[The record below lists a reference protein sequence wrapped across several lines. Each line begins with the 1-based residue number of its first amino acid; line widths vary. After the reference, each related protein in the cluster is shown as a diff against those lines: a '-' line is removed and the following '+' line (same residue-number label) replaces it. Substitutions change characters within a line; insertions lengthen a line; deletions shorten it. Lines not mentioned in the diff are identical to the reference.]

1 MLLPAGGDVHAG
13 GRIGAA
19 AQARRVALTLA
30 VGTAGGL
37 AAQSAG
43 FPAGALLGATLPVSA
58 VALSGRAMEIP
69 PWLRNLAFAAL
80 GCSLGAGFTPEF
92 LSNVGRWPLSLAM
105 LCAGM
110 LAILACCAWVLVR
123 FFGFSPRS
131 AVLSTSP
138 GALSYTIALAVGG
151 GIDTRPVMVLQ
162 SLRLLTI
169 TLTLP
174 PAILLIGQPGA
185 FWDGAPPPVLG
196 PAVAAALVASAFAIG
211 SAAERGRIPAA
222 FLLAG
227 MSLSGALH
235 VGGLVEGILPA
246 PLILAAFVVTGCVIG
261 SRFTALAPGDLRGL
275 LAASITVTAIGIGMS
290 AFLAVFASRLFGIG
304 FAGAWIAY
312 APGGV
317 EGMAAM
323 AIALGYDPAFVATH
337 HLVRI
342 LFLILVLPSVLR
354 VAGRVRAD

>member
-1 MLLPAGGDVHAG
+1 VPAGGDLRAG

-19 AQARRVALTLA
+19 GQARRVALTLA
-30 VGTAGGL
+30 VGVAGGW
-37 AAQSAG
+37 AAERIG

-69 PWLRNLAFAAL
+69 AWLRNLAFAGL
-80 GCSLGAGFTPEF
+80 GCSLGAGFTPDF
-92 LSNVGRWPLSLAM
+92 LSDVGRWPLSLAM

-123 FFGFSPRS
+123 FFGFAPRA

-138 GALSYTIALAVGG
+138 GALSYTIALALGG

-174 PAILLIGQPGA
+174 PALLLIGQPGD
-185 FWDGAPPPVLG
+185 FWGGGESPILGWPVSVALI
-196 PAVAAALVASAFAIG
+196 AAAFAF
-211 SAAERGRIPAA
+211 GRFGESRRVPAA

-227 MSLSGALH
+227 MILSGALH
-235 VGGLVEGILPA
+235 ATGAVEGMVPG
-246 PLILAAFVVTGCVIG
+246 PLVFAAFVVTGCVIG
-261 SRFTALAPGDLRGL
+261 SRFTSLAPGDLRR
-275 LAASITVTAIGIGMS
+275 LAAAALTVTAVAIVLS
-290 AFLAVFASRLFGIG
+290 ALLAVLAARLFGIG

-342 LFLILVLPSVLR
+342 VFLIMVLPFVLR
-354 VAGRVRAD
+354 VATRISPA

>member
-1 MLLPAGGDVHAG
+1 M
-13 GRIGAA
+13 IGAA
-19 AQARRVALTLA
+19 GGWAAERV
-30 VGTAGGL
+30 
-37 AAQSAG
+37 G
-43 FPAGALLGATLPVSA
+43 FPAGALLGATLPVA
-58 VALSGRAMEIP
+58 AIALSGRAMEIP
-69 PWLRNLAFAAL
+69 AWLRNLAFAAI
-80 GCSLGAGFTPEF
+80 GCSLGAGFTPDF

-123 FFGFSPRS
+123 FFAFPPRA

-151 GIDTRPVMVLQ
+151 GIETRPVMVLQ
-162 SLRLLTI
+162 SLRLLAI
-169 TLTLP
+169 TSTLP
-174 PAILLIGQPGA
+174 PALLLLGEQGA
-185 FWDGAPPPVLG
+185 FWGGEAPPVIGWPVALALIVIAFGLG
-196 PAVAAALVASAFAIG
+196 CFGETRRL
-211 SAAERGRIPAA
+211 PAA

-235 VGGLVEGILPA
+235 AGGVVEGVLPG
-246 PLILAAFVVTGCVIG
+246 PLVLGAFVVTGCVIG
-261 SRFTALAPGDLRGL
+261 SRFTSLSFSDLRGV
-275 LAASITVTAIGIGMS
+275 AVASITVTALAICLS
-290 AFLAVFASRLFGIG
+290 ALFAVFASKLFGIG
-304 FAGAWIAY
+304 FAGTWIAY

-342 LFLILVLPSVLR
+342 VFLIMILPFVLR
-354 VAGRVRAD
+354 VAGRVRPD

>member
-1 MLLPAGGDVHAG
+1 
-13 GRIGAA
+13 
-19 AQARRVALTLA
+19 
-30 VGTAGGL
+30 
-37 AAQSAG
+37 
-43 FPAGALLGATLPVSA
+43 
-58 VALSGRAMEIP
+58 MEIP
-69 PWLRNLAFAAL
+69 AWLRNLAFAGL

-92 LSNVGRWPLSLAM
+92 LSNVGRWPLSLAL

-110 LAILACCAWVLVR
+110 LAILACCAWILVR
-123 FFGFSPRS
+123 FFGFSPRA

-162 SLRLLTI
+162 SLRLLAI

-174 PAILLIGQPGA
+174 PALMLIGQPGS
-185 FWDGAPPPVLG
+185 FWGGEAPPILSWPVSVALI
-196 PAVAAALVASAFAIG
+196 AVAFAVG
-211 SAAERGRIPAA
+211 YAGERRRVPAA

-235 VGGLVEGILPA
+235 AGGVVEGILPG
-246 PLILAAFVVTGCVIG
+246 PMVFAAFVVTGCVIG
-261 SRFTALAPGDLRGL
+261 SRFTQVRPGDLRGVMV
-275 LAASITVTAIGIGMS
+275 ASFTVTAVAIGMS
-290 AFLAVFASRLFGIG
+290 VMFALAASRLFGIG
-304 FAGAWIAY
+304 FAGTWIAY

-342 LFLILVLPSVLR
+342 VFLIMVLPFVLR
-354 VAGRVRAD
+354 VAGRIRPV

>member
-1 MLLPAGGDVHAG
+1 MSTGGDLRAGGG
-13 GRIGAA
+13 IGATS
-19 AQARRVALTLA
+19 QARRVVLTLA
-30 VGTAGGL
+30 VGAAGGWT
-37 AAQSAG
+37 AERVG

-58 VALSGRAMEIP
+58 VALSGRVMEIP
-69 PWLRNLAFAAL
+69 AWLRNLAFAGI
-80 GCSLGAGFTPEF
+80 GCSLGAGFTPDF

-110 LAILACCAWVLVR
+110 LVILACCAWVLVR
-123 FFGFSPRS
+123 FFGFAPRG

-162 SLRLLTI
+162 SLRLLAI

-174 PAILLIGQPGA
+174 PALLVIGQPGA
-185 FWDGAPPPVLG
+185 FWSGEPPPILG
-196 PAVAAALVASAFAIG
+196 WPVAVGLIVAAFAIG
-211 SAAERGRIPAA
+211 LAGDRWRVPAV
-222 FLLAG
+222 FLIAG
-227 MSLSGALH
+227 MSLSGSLH
-235 VGGLVEGILPA
+235 AADLVHGILPG
-246 PLILAAFVVTGCVIG
+246 PLVFAAFVVTGCVIG
-261 SRFTALAPGDLRGL
+261 SRFTSLALSDLRGL
-275 LAASITVTAIGIGMS
+275 AAASLTVTALAIALS
-290 AFLAVFASRLFGIG
+290 ALFAVIASRLFGIG

-342 LFLILVLPSVLR
+342 VFLIMVLPFVLR
-354 VAGRVRAD
+354 AAGRISPA

>member
-1 MLLPAGGDVHAG
+1 VFVSAGGDLRAG
-13 GRIGAA
+13 GGIGST

-30 VGTAGGL
+30 VGAAGGL
-37 AAQSAG
+37 AAERVG

-58 VALSGRAMEIP
+58 LALSGRAMEIP
-69 PWLRNLAFAAL
+69 AWLRNLAFAGI
-80 GCSLGAGFTPEF
+80 GCSLGAGFTPDF

-110 LAILACCAWVLVR
+110 LAILACCAWILVR
-123 FFGFSPRS
+123 FFGLTPRA

-162 SLRLLTI
+162 SLRLLAI

-174 PAILLIGQPGA
+174 PALLLIGQPGA
-185 FWDGAPPPVLG
+185 FWGGLPPPILGWSVAVALIAVAFVLG
-196 PAVAAALVASAFAIG
+196 RFGESRRLPV
-211 SAAERGRIPAA
+211 A

-227 MSLSGALH
+227 MILSGGLH
-235 VGGLVEGILPA
+235 AGGAVEGILPG
-246 PLILAAFVVTGCVIG
+246 PLVFCSFVVTGCVIG
-261 SRFTALAPGDLRGL
+261 SRFTSLAPSDLRGL
-275 LAASITVTAIGIGMS
+275 AAAAVTVTAVAIGLS
-290 AFLAVFASRLFGIG
+290 ALFAVMASKLFGIG

-342 LFLILVLPSVLR
+342 VFLIMVLPFVLR
-354 VAGRVRAD
+354 VATRIRSD